1 MPRHPPCALHS
12 LSHKH
17 STKTTKTH
25 NPTTPTIKKGNEA
38 TTKRI
43 KQQPTPLRAQIA
55 VRCSRPLSTCQTPTP
70 PTPPT
75 HDHAQTSRKRGTHEK
90 PAPPPQTH
98 DAGAVTGPIS
108 QRPRPDLSG
117 PNSVPNTHPPTAG
130 PRFHTRTTPRRK
142 REELLA
148 VLRDRPRQG
157 DGSSMIPPLN
167 TTKAT
172 RTDAGRA
179 GCVLLRKEVIQ
190 PHLPVR
196 LPCYD
201 FVPIASPTFDGS
213 LHKGWATGFGCCRLS

>member
-130 PRFHTRTTPRRK
+130 PRFHTRPH
-142 REELLA
+142 A
-148 VLRDRPRQG
+148 ALRC
-157 DGSSMIPPLN
+157 
-167 TTKAT
+167 AH
-172 RTDAGRA
+172 A
-179 GCVLLRKEVIQ
+179 GCTEGQTPTRGWFADDSTSEHHQ
-190 PHLPVR
+190 CHLDTCQARGARAP
-196 LPCYD
+196 
-201 FVPIASPTFDGS
+201 
-213 LHKGWATGFGCCRLS
+213 